1 MKTKSP
7 EHQQQNIQNLPKCSQ
22 DRLFLSLQKGRTRDR
37 EEEVTM
43 NPNSRNPKT
52 TMLTP
57 LPEISLESF

>member
-1 MKTKSP
+1 MFP
-7 EHQQQNIQNLPKCSQ
+7 Q
-22 DRLFLSLQKGRTRDR
+22 DRLFLPLQTRRTKDH

-57 LPEISLESF
+57 LPEISLESFYKQVQREDERN

>member
-1 MKTKSP
+1 MF
-7 EHQQQNIQNLPKCSQ
+7 PKPTLS
-22 DRLFLSLQKGRTRDR
+22 SLQRRRTRDL